1 MRAALL
7 LLAALTAC
15 SGEPLQS
22 DWERSHLSEIAPEE
36 AAPPPRYPR
45 AGDLVPVDV
54 PAPSGVRF
62 FVDGSTLTVGKDRVV
77 RYVLVGRSSAG
88 IDNVTFEGLRCSP
101 REFRVYALARSDR
114 TWGGSPGPWQT
125 SRSADVL
132 PARRALA
139 EDYFCADGF
148 PVRDAGEAV
157 AALHRP
163 ARARQIAD

>member
-1 MRAALL
+1 LRAALF
-7 LLAALTAC
+7 LLAALAAC

-22 DWERSHLSEIAPEE
+22 DWERKHLSEIAPEV

-45 AGDLVPVDV
+45 AGDLVAVDV

-62 FVDGSTLTVGKDRVV
+62 FVDATTLSVGTDRVV
-77 RYVLVGRSSAG
+77 RYVLVGRSASG

-101 REFRVYALARSDR
+101 REFRVYALGRPDRS
-114 TWGGSPGPWQT
+114 WGGSPGAWQT
-125 SRSADVL
+125 TRSADVS

-139 EDYFCADGF
+139 EDYFCADGL

-157 AALHRP
+157 AALHRAP
-163 ARARQIAD
+163 RARQIAD